1 MQKVIIL
8 AILLT
13 TIKSM
18 SQKLTEVQ
26 YFDNQTELN
35 GLITSKTEKNKPAV
49 LILPAWMGIDNEAKT
64 AALNLQEEG
73 YLAFIADIYGK
84 GNIPTN
90 VDEARKITT
99 FYKND
104 YVTYQHRIKLA
115 LETLI
120 ANGANPD
127 KIVII
132 GYCFGGTGAL
142 EAARGNLNV
151 KGVVS
156 IHGNLTDGL
165 NRNNKIIPQILIE
178 NGADDEMVT
187 QENILNFMKEMKE
200 TDAVWQFN
208 NYGNCK
214 HTFTNPESKDYNEA
228 MSKKSWL
235 DTVEFIEDLIK

>member
-1 MQKVIIL
+1 MNKIFIFIIL
-8 AILLT
+8 LIT
-13 TIKSM
+13 VKSM
-18 SQKLTEVQ
+18 SQNLNEIR

-35 GLITSKTEKNKPAV
+35 GLITSNTEKNKPAV

-99 FYKND
+99 FYKSD
-104 YVTYQHRIKLA
+104 YKAYQNRIQIA

-142 EAARGNLNV
+142 EAARGNLNI

-165 NRNNKIIPQILIE
+165 NRNNIIKPQILIE

-187 QENILNFMKEMKE
+187 QEDILNFMKEMKQTE
-200 TDAVWQFN
+200 AVWQFN

-214 HTFTNPESKDYNEA
+214 HTFTNPDSKDYNEK

-235 DTVEFIEDLIK
+235 DTVEFIDNLIK